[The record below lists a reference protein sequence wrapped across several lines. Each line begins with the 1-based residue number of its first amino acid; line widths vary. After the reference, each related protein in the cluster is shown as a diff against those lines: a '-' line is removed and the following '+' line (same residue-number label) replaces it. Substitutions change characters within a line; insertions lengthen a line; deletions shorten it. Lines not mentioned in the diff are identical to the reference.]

1 MLPLWRLTFFLFHLL
16 MLYACVFVC
25 CLYLPCHIKIE
36 LRDSP
41 NSLHI
46 QIYINI
52 FIHVYI
58 GWYFPGC
65 FAVCCFFLTQ
75 RSLYHSLPIP
85 TPPLTTSLFLSLTL
99 LSLTACVYR
108 SVYIYAAV
116 QKSVQKIAC
125 VALLCVVVVVVF
137 LVVLFFSLTKYTL
150 QYNFLNFEFRFFV
163 VFFLLFLSYEPK
175 MFKYNNA
182 EIYNFVVCILGT
194 TFACCSCCVCCL

>member
-1 MLPLWRLTFFLFHLL
+1 MRRLENGSYVRVVILDVVVVVVVVIVFHCLPNPMNEHILQIWLKGCTFHCFNITHISFKVLLIFFCIKNATTVAADFFRFHL
-16 MLYACVFVC
+16 LYACVFVC

-85 TPPLTTSLFLSLTL
+85 TPPLTTSLSFSHSL
-99 LSLTACVYR
+99 
-108 SVYIYAAV
+108 
-116 QKSVQKIAC
+116 
-125 VALLCVVVVVVF
+125 
-137 LVVLFFSLTKYTL
+137 FSH
-150 QYNFLNFEFRFFV
+150 
-163 VFFLLFLSYEPK
+163 
-175 MFKYNNA
+175 
-182 EIYNFVVCILGT
+182 
-194 TFACCSCCVCCL
+194 